1 LKNLKNNIIF
11 SLVMFLLLVKANQTH
26 AQSDNIDE
34 DDIKQTIENTTSQS
48 DNSDFDYNTVLEEL
62 KEFAKKPIN
71 LNKTDAQEL
80 SDLGLL
86 TQVQIDNLLLYIEKY
101 GKLISIY
108 ELQVIPNLDVFSIK
122 KILPFIKVNNELDDV
137 HVKTKNLIFKG
148 DYQLFVKYQQ
158 VLEKAKGYMKP
169 EEGGSENGYL
179 GSRYKLYTRF
189 RYNYGSKLSYGFTA
203 EKDAGEQFF
212 KGTQKRGFDFYSG
225 HLFLRDVSVFKA
237 IALGDY
243 TINMGQGLIMWT
255 GFGFGKSPIVM
266 NVKRQSRVVRPY
278 TSVSE
283 FNFLRG
289 GAFTI
294 GIKKNIAITA
304 FASYKKVD
312 ANISQFDSTQSQI
325 FEVSSLQL
333 SGFHRTL
340 SEVADRAAIGQLTTG
355 GTFAFT
361 KRKYHINANVVYTRL
376 SAPLTSRV
384 SLYNQFDF
392 RGRTLLN
399 ASIDYHF
406 IVKNFHFFGEE
417 AISQNGG
424 FGLLNGVLIGLGPS
438 VEMSVVHR
446 YFSKNYQTI
455 YARTFSESTT
465 PQNEHGT
472 YVGISIKPSRTIKID
487 GFFDWFKFPWL
498 RFLVDKPT
506 SGYEAF
512 VQLNYIPSKKA
523 SMYVRYR
530 HTHKEVNL
538 SNNTGY
544 FNELVPRKQD
554 ALRFQ
559 FDAKVTD
566 VISLSTRAE
575 VSFFKLA
582 NSPLEKGFLIY
593 QDINYKALSFPVS
606 FGGRFALFQTQ
617 GFNTRIYAYEDD
629 VLYSFSIPAYQ
640 GRGMRYYINARWTIY
655 KGIDLWLR
663 FSQTYINDSKT
674 IGTGLDEL
682 PKGTRSEIKAQIRFK
697 F

>member
-1 LKNLKNNIIF
+1 
-11 SLVMFLLLVKANQTH
+11 
-26 AQSDNIDE
+26 
-34 DDIKQTIENTTSQS
+34 
-48 DNSDFDYNTVLEEL
+48 
-62 KEFAKKPIN
+62 
-71 LNKTDAQEL
+71 
-80 SDLGLL
+80 
-86 TQVQIDNLLLYIEKY
+86 
-101 GKLISIY
+101 
-108 ELQVIPNLDVFSIK
+108 
-122 KILPFIKVNNELDDV
+122 
-137 HVKTKNLIFKG
+137 
-148 DYQLFVKYQQ
+148 
-158 VLEKAKGYMKP
+158 
-169 EEGGSENGYL
+169 
-179 GSRYKLYTRF
+179 
-189 RYNYGSKLSYGFTA
+189 
-203 EKDAGEQFF
+203 
-212 KGTQKRGFDFYSG
+212 
-225 HLFLRDVSVFKA
+225 LRDVSVFKA

-487 GFFDWFKFPWL
+487 GFFDCFKFPWL

-559 FDAKVTD
+559 FDAKVID
-566 VISLSTRAE
+566 AISLSTRAE